1 MNYQPPSNY
10 NSQAASWQAGVEPTP
25 YTPPAYSSAGTY
37 PAYNVSAPSDRNQGS
52 AMAGLILGLISLL
65 LPAIVY
71 FVLPVSILSVIC
83 LFLGFPISIVGLIFS
98 IRGRRSLLRK
108 GMATAGLV
116 LSIIGLLLA
125 LGYIILVVLVASRS

>member
-1 MNYQPPSNY
+1 
-10 NSQAASWQAGVEPTP
+10 
-25 YTPPAYSSAGTY
+25 
-37 PAYNVSAPSDRNQGS
+37 
-52 AMAGLILGLISLL
+52 MAGLILGLISLL

-125 LGYIILVVLVASRS
+125 LGYIILVVLVASRP

>member
-1 MNYQPPSNY
+1 
-10 NSQAASWQAGVEPTP
+10 
-25 YTPPAYSSAGTY
+25 
-37 PAYNVSAPSDRNQGS
+37 
-52 AMAGLILGLISLL
+52 MAGLILGLISLL

-71 FVLPVSILSVIC
+71 FVLPVSTLAVIY

-98 IRGRRSLLRK
+98 IRGRRSLSRK

-125 LGYIILVVLVASRS
+125 LGFIILVVLVASRP